1 MLAFTSAP
9 VFLSQDL
16 SEMVIR
22 LQRKNKIKIEEQ
34 ESDCEIWKWWLRRLY
49 CLDSR
54 IGMRSLVI

>member
-34 ESDCEIWKWWLRRLY
+34 ESDCEI
-49 CLDSR
+49 
-54 IGMRSLVI
+54 